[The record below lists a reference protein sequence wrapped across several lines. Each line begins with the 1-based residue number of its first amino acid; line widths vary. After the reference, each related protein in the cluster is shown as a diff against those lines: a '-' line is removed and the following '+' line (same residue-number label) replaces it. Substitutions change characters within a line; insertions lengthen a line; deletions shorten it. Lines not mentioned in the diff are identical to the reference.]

1 MESNF
6 VRIEQRDG
14 YQTKVYSYLTKK
26 EPVNGSLLILHG
38 MAEHHARYEEFAHFL
53 NKEGFDVYTYD
64 HRGHGTDKKLT
75 ELGFFAPKNGASLVV
90 NDAVE
95 VLRYVEKVKRSKT
108 FALFGHSM
116 GSIISRNALQQF
128 DSMDCAV
135 ICGTTM
141 PDSITMSAGKVFA
154 SFLCRLQGPKHI
166 SKKMDHMLFGNKL
179 YTSLCVRTS
188 VDWLTR
194 NNTAVGLYINDPY
207 CGFTC
212 TTSFYRDLI
221 QLTKRACKKRNIART
236 RKDLP
241 IYFISGDKDPVGSYG
256 REVKKLFNTYKKLG
270 FGTISIKLYPEGRHE
285 ILNEL
290 NSDEV
295 MQDIATFLHTHL
307 DAKKT
312 AQ

>member
-1 MESNF
+1 MVMTMESNF

-26 EPVNGSLLILHG
+26 EPVSGSLLILHG

-75 ELGFFAPKNGASLVV
+75 ELGFFAPKNGAALIV
-90 NDAVE
+90 DDTVE

-128 DSMDCAV
+128 DSVDCAI

-141 PDSITMSAGKVFA
+141 PDSVMTAGGSFIA
-154 SFLCRLQGPKHI
+154 SLFCLFQGPKHI
-166 SKKMDHMLFGNKL
+166 SKKMDRLLFGNKL

-194 NNTAVGLYINDPY
+194 NNTAVGAYINDPF

-221 QLTKRACKKRNIART
+221 QLTKRASKKKNISRT

-241 IYFISGDKDPVGSYG
+241 IYFISGDKDPVGGYG
-256 REVKKLFNTYKKLG
+256 REVKKLAATYKKLG
-270 FGTISIKLYPEGRHE
+270 FEAIDIKLYPEGRHE

-295 MQDIATFLHTHL
+295 MRDAAAFLHQYL
-307 DAKKT
+307 NG
-312 AQ
+312 